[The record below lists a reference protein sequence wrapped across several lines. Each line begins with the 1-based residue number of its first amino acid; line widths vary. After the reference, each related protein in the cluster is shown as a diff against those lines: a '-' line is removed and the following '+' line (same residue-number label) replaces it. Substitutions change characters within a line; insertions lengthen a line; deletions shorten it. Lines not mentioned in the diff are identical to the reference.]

1 MWRKMKM
8 RRADREVTDFDGIIA
23 IIKACDVMRLAMID
37 EAGEPYLVP
46 LNFGWEI
53 EDGQLRLYFH
63 SAKEGRKLDILRQNP
78 KVCFEMDTDHR
89 LTPAE
94 KPCGYSFGFK
104 SVIGW
109 GEVELL
115 QTHEAKARGLRAIM
129 RHVGQPDAAFSSHD
143 TQRVAVGVLRVKSL
157 TAKKHA

>member
-1 MWRKMKM
+1 MS
-8 RRADREVTDFDGIIA
+8 DFVEIVD
-23 IIKACDVMRLAMID
+23 IIKACDVMRLAMVD
-37 EAGEPYLVP
+37 EMGEPYLVP

-53 EDGQLRLYFH
+53 ENGKLRFYFH
-63 SAKEGRKLDILRQNP
+63 SAKEGRKLDIMRQNS

-89 LTPAE
+89 LTKAE

-115 QTHEAKARGLRAIM
+115 QTHEAKAIGLRAIM
-129 RHVGQPDAAFSSHD
+129 RQVGRPDAEFSSHD
-143 TQRVAVGVLRVKSL
+143 TQRVSVGVLRVESL